1 MKNHQVEY
9 SIKGM
14 CACFSVSRSGYYA
27 CGYSANLAAVLHNA
41 NTWMNELMPRLTNIK
56 AVTVPSV
63 SSSKSDRMTN
73 RTIT

>member
-1 MKNHQVEY
+1 MKHHRVEY

-27 CGYSANLAAVLHNA
+27 CGYTVLHNA